1 MRVEGI
7 RKAVTTTK
15 MGEYWRLL
23 TPGKTYR
30 IYVTKDG
37 YRTSEK
43 KTVTL
48 PGNAWPPKLKRV
60 MFRLD
65 KE

>member
-1 MRVEGI
+1 
-7 RKAVTTTK
+7 

-23 TPGKTYR
+23 TPGRSYR

-43 KTVTL
+43 KTVTM
-48 PGNAWPPKLKRV
+48 PGNAWPPKLQKV